1 MRLLV
6 ETVERIARVIQVP
19 LSVDAEAGYSDDVAT
34 VGENVAA
41 VIGAGAVGINLED
54 GTGSP
59 DLLCAKIEEVRREGE
74 RLGVDLFINARTDTY
89 LRNTCAPEV
98 RVAETLARAERYRG
112 AGVSGIFVPGLVD
125 AEEIRLIAAA
135 VKLLLNVK
143 ARAGLPAAAE
153 LATLGARRLSAGSAI
168 PEVML
173 GRTATLVA
181 EFLRSGTSGPL
192 TDGATAYRDINALM
206 ATGSPM

>member
-74 RLGVDLFINARTDTY
+74 RLGVDLFM
-89 LRNTCAPEV
+89 
-98 RVAETLARAERYRG
+98 
-112 AGVSGIFVPGLVD
+112 SGQ
-125 AEEIRLIAAA
+125 
-135 VKLLLNVK
+135 LNLWV
-143 ARAGLPAAAE
+143 
-153 LATLGARRLSAGSAI
+153 
-168 PEVML
+168 
-173 GRTATLVA
+173 
-181 EFLRSGTSGPL
+181 TSGSGRCPRL
-192 TDGATAYRDINALM
+192 
-206 ATGSPM
+206 